1 MATPHPDG
9 WKVFYSH
16 TVTRGARYRLVRFER
31 GLAVESKFWGPT
43 RSKWQSVVDRKGP
56 YKNTSQAV
64 CEMHAAN
71 IAAIDAQIAAGG
83 IPALSNHPEAQNV
96 PKTPLQADGARYN
109 ARKKAAK
116 DAANQ
121 DKTVNQKQADKE
133 RIKYIPSPLLFPSSS
148 SSATLSPNLRLQA
161 RLNQALHCQPRV
173 GDKAKKRARNLLA
186 QHGLEEF
193 EQ

>member
-133 RIKYIPSPLLFPSSS
+133 RIK
-148 SSATLSPNLRLQA
+148 LQA